1 MASLKFLIDT
11 MCANFTVDSLCGLV
25 KARLIQGSNTINDIA
40 QAKLAGR
47 AIDHLRLTRGSCSI
61 SDITDEIMQRDR
73 TLDIMSAETLAQAAV
88 EALVESGDVA
98 MQGADIYRAG

>member
-1 MASLKFLIDT
+1 VASLKFLIDT

-61 SDITDEIMQRDR
+61 THEIMQRDR